1 MHRGPKSTLRFV
13 LKAGILQFPIL
24 EKMSWVSLST
34 YQDTK
39 YKEYKKKLLPLGFK
53 NIYMYYVGNSSGGPW
68 KSVSSPPK
76 L

>member
-1 MHRGPKSTLRFV
+1 
-13 LKAGILQFPIL
+13 
-24 EKMSWVSLST
+24 MSWVSLST

-39 YKEYKKKLLPLGFK
+39 YKEYKEKLLPLGFK
-53 NIYMYYVGNSSGGPW
+53 NIYMYYAGNSSGGPW